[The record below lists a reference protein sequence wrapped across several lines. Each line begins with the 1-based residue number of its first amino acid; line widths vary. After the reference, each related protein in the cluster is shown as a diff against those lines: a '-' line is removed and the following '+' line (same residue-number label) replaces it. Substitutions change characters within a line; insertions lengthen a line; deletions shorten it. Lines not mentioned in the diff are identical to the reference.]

1 MYSNFSKFGEGL
13 KHIFQDVFTGDVI
26 MEPVQTAFQYAT
38 KQTDNKLRFPFISF
52 YPNANIILDNANNA
66 MDQYHD
72 GIAKENPLTIYNEEN
87 LEKNGYNVRLAKN
100 QNFLYIIIGYQIDI
114 WGTDRLST
122 EQVAQELIFW
132 LYRNQQISV
141 RLMDE
146 DLNFT
151 FSIDNQIVDNSDLTI
166 YQTQGK
172 LYRYTLSIEL
182 QGVLLETQNFFTLL
196 HPIIRIE
203 EMKDKKGEKDNG
215 NT

>member
-1 MYSNFSKFGEGL
+1 MYSNFSKFGEAFKNIL
-13 KHIFQDVFTGDVI
+13 KSVFAGDVI
-26 MEPVQTAFQYAT
+26 MEPVNTAFQYAI
-38 KQTDNKLRFPFISF
+38 KQTENNLKFPFISF
-52 YPNANIILDNANNA
+52 YPNSNIVLDNANNS

-72 GIAKENPLTIYNEEN
+72 GMKFQEAITMYDKETHKENG
-87 LEKNGYNVRLAKN
+87 KNARIAKN
-100 QNFLYIIIGYQIDI
+100 QNFLYIIIGYQIDV

-122 EQVAQELIFW
+122 EQTIQELVFW

-141 RLMDE
+141 KLMDE

-172 LYRYTLSIEL
+172 LYRYTLGIEL

-196 HPIIRIE
+196 HPIIKID
-203 EMKDKKGEKDNG
+203 EMKEKKGE
-215 NT
+215 